1 MSLSQ
6 VNQEKTKVK
15 LSPTFTADQDTLNLL
30 PDTLV
35 GLIQRSLVL
44 ADQVRR
50 LDATIHSPSAMPR
63 NSNNPVERQMGML
76 KAAFEQKA

>member
-1 MSLSQ
+1 MT
-6 VNQEKTKVK
+6 VEC
-15 LSPTFTADQDTLNLL
+15 PTTADQHTLNLL

-50 LDATIHSPSAMPR
+50 LDATIHSPSETPR
-63 NSNNPVERQMGML
+63 NTNNPVEHQIGML
-76 KAAFEQKA
+76 KAAFERQG